1 MDSFNRSQTLGRAV
15 GETLAKHVGKL
26 AYDTYAA
33 KAGGLTHDG
42 RPMPKWEDLG
52 DKVRSQWD
60 LAAQAVVIGVM
71 SALQKVQRAG
81 FTL

>member
-1 MDSFNRSQTLGRAV
+1 MDSFNHAQKLGRAV
-15 GETLAKHVGKL
+15 AETLAKHVGKL

-33 KAGGLTHDG
+33 KAGGVTHDG

-60 LAAQAVVIGVM
+60 VSAQAVVIGVM
-71 SALQKVQRAG
+71 ATLQKVQRAG
-81 FTL
+81 FSL